1 MGYILK
7 LRLFTTNK
15 TAKLAPNLGLGFGH
29 ESNPRLDTD
38 VRWQIDGLIPP
49 RNCDGS
55 WRYWQSMVRSKHIL
69 KDHNGPETWEFP
81 EQFFFA
87 DIFDRIRQNLGFH
100 LMLEIFHD
108 SFLKMIIIWQLY
120 DVMDIKKNL
129 QIGKLW
135 WCSIHWSWE
144 VTYLPACIL
153 LHPFQPWRCFDFQS
167 EWQQNTHIE
176 KRCERSKQEIQ
187 VSFSLDFRCQD
198 GSIKR

>member
-1 MGYILK
+1 MNPIHGLTLTCAGRLMGW
-7 LRLFTTNK
+7 F
-15 TAKLAPNLGLGFGH
+15 P
-29 ESNPRLDTD
+29 
-38 VRWQIDGLIPP
+38 
-49 RNCDGS
+49 
-55 WRYWQSMVRSKHIL
+55 
-69 KDHNGPETWEFP
+69 PETAMEAEGTGRVWFVPSTFWKITMARKP
-81 EQFFFA
+81 ENFQNSFFFA

-176 KRCERSKQEIQ
+176 KRCKRSKQEIQ

-198 GSIKR
+198 GRWWKYQEVKQ